1 MPDSPFTAEQAA
13 QAWQELHQ
21 AQLYFAALRKAA
33 EEAGYEMPEDIRRQL
48 MAVRQQ
54 IHVCGGVPWELIDA
68 TPGLEPPDDA

>member
-1 MPDSPFTAEQAA
+1 
-13 QAWQELHQ
+13 
-21 AQLYFAALRKAA
+21 
-33 EEAGYEMPEDIRRQL
+33 MPEDIRRQL